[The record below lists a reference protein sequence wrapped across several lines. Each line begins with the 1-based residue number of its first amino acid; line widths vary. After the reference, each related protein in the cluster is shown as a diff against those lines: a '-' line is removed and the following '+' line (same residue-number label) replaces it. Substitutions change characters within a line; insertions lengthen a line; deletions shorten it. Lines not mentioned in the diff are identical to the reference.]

1 MRALILLLVGLLS
14 GALLTATAM
23 SIGRLKDG
31 NRPHAAAMVTLKY
44 QMGRAREALE
54 SDCAKGTGERQLL
67 VMRALADDI
76 EPLFAQQGFDAELFG
91 RHSRQFRD
99 RLDAALAL
107 PTDAACALRVR
118 ELEAVH
124 QGCDLCHQDFGR
136 G

>member
-14 GALLTATAM
+14 GALMTATAM

-31 NRPHAAAMVTLKY
+31 GRPHAAAMVTLKY
-44 QMGRAREALE
+44 QMGRARAALE
-54 SDCAKGTGERQLL
+54 SDCAQGTAERQLL

-76 EPLFAQQGFDAELFG
+76 EPLFAQQGFDPELFG
-91 RHSRQFRD
+91 RHSDQFRD

-107 PTDAACALRVR
+107 PTDAACSRRVQK
-118 ELEAVH
+118 LEAVH

-136 G
+136 S